1 MNSIENFAG
10 KAKTGIW
17 GLDNI
22 LSGAASPLANR
33 LTASREY

>member
-1 MNSIENFAG
+1 MNAFEQVAE

-22 LSGAASPLANR
+22 LADFRAAIFFW
-33 LTASREY
+33 